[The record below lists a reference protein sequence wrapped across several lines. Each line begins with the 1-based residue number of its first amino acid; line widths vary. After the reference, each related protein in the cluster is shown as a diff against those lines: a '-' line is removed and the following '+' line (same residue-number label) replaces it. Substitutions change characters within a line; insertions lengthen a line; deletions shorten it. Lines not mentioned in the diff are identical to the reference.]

1 MELVPEPHKA
11 SEFAQEDVISTMP
24 DNVITNI
31 LDRLHIKDAVKT
43 GILSTDWR
51 LLLHVKGPI
60 TKFVLDLQYQE
71 ILDDECMLD
80 NMAMITSSSI
90 FQLKLLPKLQEL
102 DLNFAKCKFLA
113 EAIVDEKVPTIF
125 PCLKTLTLSIVNFS
139 SDGMLSFVMEMIRG
153 SPKLQ
158 NLNITATYKGNMSQG
173 NISRR
178 ALPSLDLDYN
188 TIGQLHL
195 QCVVFSS
202 FRGTE
207 NEVCLIKY
215 ILACSPLL
223 KSMAIILSSL
233 PGGDSGKFK
242 FAQKLLT
249 LHRASPI
256 AEIGLY

>member
-1 MELVPEPHKA
+1 M
-11 SEFAQEDVISTMP
+11 
-24 DNVITNI
+24 
-31 LDRLHIKDAVKT
+31 
-43 GILSTDWR
+43 
-51 LLLHVKGPI
+51 
-60 TKFVLDLQYQE
+60 
-71 ILDDECMLD
+71 
-80 NMAMITSSSI
+80 
-90 FQLKLLPKLQEL
+90 
-102 DLNFAKCKFLA
+102 FLA
-113 EAIVDEKVPTIF
+113 EASVDEKVPTIF

-139 SDGMLSFVMEMIRG
+139 SDGMLSFVMEMMCG
-153 SPKLQ
+153 SPNLQ
-158 NLNITATYKGNMSQG
+158 NLNITATYMG
-173 NISRR
+173 NISRH

-202 FRGTE
+202 FRGAE

-223 KSMAIILSSL
+223 KNIAITLSSL